1 MNNDIDQLIPVILV
15 DDEPQILL
23 SYSVMLK
30 SEGIGPLAAFENSR
44 QVLPFLR
51 EHPVS
56 LAVLDLSMPF
66 INGRELLK
74 QIGDEFPK
82 TQVIIVTAMNDIDTA
97 VACMR
102 EGAVDYLVKPVEK
115 NRFISSVNRALE
127 ISQLKNQVDSLRHC
141 FFSDQLQCPGA
152 FREVVTVSPKVKA
165 IFKYI
170 EAIAVSPF
178 PVLIQGETGS
188 GKELFARSIHKAGRF
203 SGPFVAVNA
212 AGLDDTMFSDTLFGH
227 QRGAFTGADKPR
239 PGLISQATN
248 GVIFLDEIADLSHP
262 SQVKLLRLIQEK
274 EYFPLGADL
283 PKRSNARIVVAVNR
297 PLNSL
302 VDEGTFR
309 KDLYFRLSAHE
320 IDLPPLRERPEDLPH
335 LLDFFLTQAASA
347 MNKKK
352 TSYPP
357 ELVDLLETYSFPGN
371 VRELEAMVYDAV
383 SRHTK
388 GILSL
393 DSFKRVIGSGRE
405 RKVEASVET
414 VSDKKDEA
422 ILHFFSTFPSLKDAE
437 QFLIDEALKRAKGNQ
452 SITASLLGISRQALN
467 KRLQRQKQAGETVAG
482 DT

>member
-1 MNNDIDQLIPVILV
+1 MNKDIDAFIPVLMV

-30 SEGIGPLAAFENSR
+30 SEGIGPLAAFEDSR

-51 EHPVS
+51 EHAVS

-66 INGRELLK
+66 VNGRELLK

-115 NRFISSVNRALE
+115 NRFISSVHRALE
-127 ISQLKNQVDSLRHC
+127 ISQLKSQVDSLRQC
-141 FFSDQLQCPGA
+141 FFSDQLQHPAA
-152 FREVVTVSPKVKA
+152 FRDIVTVSHKMKA

-227 QRGAFTGADKPR
+227 QRGAFTGAEKPR
-239 PGLISQATN
+239 PGLISQAGN

-283 PKRSNARIVVAVNR
+283 PKRSNARIVVAVNQ
-297 PLNSL
+297 PLSRL
-302 VDEGTFR
+302 VDEGRFR

-320 IDLPPLRERPEDLPH
+320 IDLPPLRERPEDLPQ
-335 LLDFFLTQAASA
+335 LLDFFLAQAAAA
-347 MNKKK
+347 MAKKK
-352 TSYPP
+352 VSYPP
-357 ELVDLLETYSFPGN
+357 ELIDLLQTYAFPGN
-371 VRELEAMVYDAV
+371 VRELEAMVYDAL
-383 SRHTK
+383 SRHQS
-388 GILSL
+388 GILSM
-393 DSFKRVIGSGRE
+393 DSFKRVIGAGRE
-405 RKVEASVET
+405 RKSEQTQEPVAH
-414 VSDKKDEA
+414 DQDEA
-422 ILHFFSTFPSLKDAE
+422 VLRFFSSFPTLRDAE
-437 QFLIDEALKRAKGNQ
+437 QFLIDEALRRAKGNQ
-452 SITASLLGISRQALN
+452 SITASMLGISRQALN
-467 KRLQRQKQAGETVAG
+467 KRLQRQKAGES
-482 DT
+482 

>member
-1 MNNDIDQLIPVILV
+1 MNREKNNVIPVMMV

-30 SEGIGPLAAFENSR
+30 SEGIGPLATFEDSR
-44 QVLPFLR
+44 QVIPFLR
-51 EHPVS
+51 EHAVS

-82 TQVIIVTAMNDIDTA
+82 TQVIIVTAVNDIDTA

-115 NRFISSVNRALE
+115 NRFISSVHRALE
-127 ISQLKNQVDSLRHC
+127 ISQLKNQVDSLRQC
-141 FFSDQLQCPGA
+141 FFSDQLQNPGA
-152 FREVVTVSPKVKA
+152 FRDIITVSPKLRA

-227 QRGAFTGADKPR
+227 QRGAFTGAETVR
-239 PGLISQATN
+239 SGLISQAHN
-248 GVIFLDEIADLSHP
+248 GVIFLDEIADLSHQ

-283 PKRSNARIVVAVNR
+283 PKRSNARIVVAVNQ
-297 PLNSL
+297 PLTRL
-302 VDEGTFR
+302 VEEGRFR

-335 LLDFFLTQAASA
+335 LLSFFLEQAAHALGKRKAS
-347 MNKKK
+347 
-352 TSYPP
+352 TPP
-357 ELVDLLETYSFPGN
+357 ELIDLLETYAFPGN
-371 VRELEAMVYDAV
+371 VRELEAMVYDAM
-383 SRHTK
+383 SRHES
-388 GILSL
+388 GIMSM

-405 RKVEASVET
+405 RERGHRREDQDRDSSG
-414 VSDKKDEA
+414 SDDDAVLK
-422 ILHFFSTFPSLKDAE
+422 FFSTFPTLKDAE

-452 SITASLLGISRQALN
+452 SITASMLGISRQALN
-467 KRLQRQKQAGETVAG
+467 KRLQRQKQAESG
-482 DT
+482 D

>member
-1 MNNDIDQLIPVILV
+1 MKADNDEHISVMMV

-30 SEGIGPLAAFENSR
+30 SEGIGPTAAFEDSR
-44 QVLPFLR
+44 QAIPFLR

-56 LAVLDLSMPF
+56 LAILDLSMP
-66 INGRELLK
+66 ILNGRELLK
-74 QIGDEFPK
+74 QIADEFPK

-115 NRFISSVNRALE
+115 NRFISSVLRALE
-127 ISQLKNQVDSLRHC
+127 ISQLKNQVDSLRNC
-141 FFSDQLQCPGA
+141 FFSDQLQNPGA
-152 FREVVTVSPKVKA
+152 FRDIITSSPKLKA

-188 GKELFARSIHKAGRF
+188 GKELFARSIHKAGRYG
-203 SGPFVAVNA
+203 GPFVAVNA

-239 PGLISQATN
+239 PGLISQAAN

-283 PKRSNARIVVAVNR
+283 PKRSNARIVVAVNQ
-297 PLNSL
+297 PLTRL
-302 VDEGTFR
+302 VEEGRFR

-320 IDLPPLRERPEDLPH
+320 IDLPPLRERYEDLPA
-335 LLDFFLTQAASA
+335 LLDFFLGQAAAA
-347 MNKKK
+347 MGKKPV
-352 TSYPP
+352 TYPP
-357 ELVDLLETYSFPGN
+357 ELIDLLETYPFPGN
-371 VRELEAMVYDAV
+371 VRELEAMTYDAM
-383 SRHTK
+383 SRHES

-393 DSFKRVIGSGRE
+393 ESFRRVIGSGRE
-405 RKVEASVET
+405 RRREQPAIKPA
-414 VSDKKDEA
+414 DEGEDA
-422 ILHFFSTFPSLKDAE
+422 VLHFFSTFPTLRDAE
-437 QFLIDEALKRAKGNQ
+437 MFLIEEALKRAKGNQ
-452 SITASLLGISRQALN
+452 SITASMLGISRQALN
-467 KRLQRQKQAGETVAG
+467 KRLQRQKQQETAEA
-482 DT
+482 TES